1 MNRSVTLQRQGCRLD
16 REGGIWLRSSVP
28 RGERL
33 RRAGRRCSECCK
45 SFSGAAAGALLFA
58 AAQDRSHDARTAA
71 TMNYGDYEHGY
82 FIGSIDDEVLSYR
95 VEAQGPRSQ
104 IQALVALMGKEYET
118 AYGGQDLF
126 AHSPGSERIVFG
138 DVLPNV
144 GDVLCRFRM
153 KTKALVE
160 AHRGVRCLSSAS
172 SRRRRDSKNSSP
184 SMGFTLPLLMSS

>member
-1 MNRSVTLQRQGCRLD
+1 MMRYSSRPLRFHTV
-16 REGGIWLRSSVP
+16 RE
-28 RGERL
+28 
-33 RRAGRRCSECCK
+33 
-45 SFSGAAAGALLFA
+45 
-58 AAQDRSHDARTAA
+58 
-71 TMNYGDYEHGY
+71 Y
-82 FIGSIDDEVLSYR
+82 FIGSIDDEILSDR

-118 AYGGQDLF
+118 TYGGQDLF
-126 AHSPGSERIVFG
+126 AHSPGRERLVFG

-184 SMGFTLPLLMSS
+184 SMGFTPPLLMSSYRLSCL

>member
-104 IQALVALMGKEYET
+104 IQALVALMGKEHRDH
-118 AYGGQDLF
+118 AWRAGF
-126 AHSPGSERIVFG
+126 VR
-138 DVLPNV
+138 
-144 GDVLCRFRM
+144 
-153 KTKALVE
+153 ALARQRAE
-160 AHRGVRCLSSAS
+160 LSSAMYS
-172 SRRRRDSKNSSP
+172 Q
-184 SMGFTLPLLMSS
+184 MLVMSCAASG